1 MGKFIFLII
10 IFITTTTI
18 SEEYTWEQT
27 FIVDNLGEIVI
38 TDSSKFNIFSL
49 KGHWTDNFGNFG
61 KIKCFGSR
69 SVIGETLL
77 SLDSVCEREAK
88 EGFFIWTKGSR
99 DETALQAGVGK
110 TKIIAATG
118 KWEALVG
125 TDCKYAVSL
134 FRDSARVKAICN
146 ISKNLYN
153 LLNEG

>member
-1 MGKFIFLII
+1 
-10 IFITTTTI
+10 
-18 SEEYTWEQT
+18 
-27 FIVDNLGEIVI
+27 
-38 TDSSKFNIFSL
+38 
-49 KGHWTDNFGNFG
+49 
-61 KIKCFGSR
+61 
-69 SVIGETLL
+69 
-77 SLDSVCEREAK
+77 
-88 EGFFIWTKGSR
+88 
-99 DETALQAGVGK
+99 AGVGK